1 MWYPYRMGNKTVKS
15 ASFDEIL
22 KDRQLNINTIGR
34 DETHS
39 DEHHSPYEPTPYCV
53 LDRMLDNGVFDEV
66 SYLIDFGCGKGR
78 VSFYLAYRC
87 GIRTIGIEKEFV
99 FYKAAL
105 KNLSGFSKNEF
116 IQFENVS
123 AESYDIP
130 SEADA
135 FFFFRP
141 FSETILRRVIRNIIV
156 SYYDC
161 PRRIKL
167 IFYYVTPEYFSCL
180 GDYPEFELIQDIDC
194 RDLFN
199 SKDTKDR
206 ILLYQSATEIR

>member
-1 MWYPYRMGNKTVKS
+1 M
-15 ASFDEIL
+15 L

-66 SYLIDFGCGKGR
+66 SSLIDFGCGKGR

-87 GIRTIGIEKEFV
+87 GIRTIGIEKESV
-99 FYKAAL
+99 FYKAAV
-105 KNLSGFSKNEF
+105 KNLSGFSKNNL
-116 IQFENVS
+116 IQFENDS
-123 AESYDIP
+123 AELYNIP
-130 SEADA
+130 SENNA

-141 FSETILRRVIRNIIV
+141 FSDVILRRVIRNIIV
-156 SYYDC
+156 SYYDY
-161 PRRIKL
+161 PRKIKL
-167 IFYYVTPEYFSCL
+167 IFYYVTPEYISCL
-180 GDYPEFELIQDIDC
+180 GDYPEFRLTQDIDC
-194 RDLFN
+194 RDLFR

-206 ILLYQSATEIR
+206 ILLYQSASEIR

>member
-1 MWYPYRMGNKTVKS
+1 MGNKATKS

-53 LDRMLDNGVFDEV
+53 LDRMLNNGVFEEV

-87 GIRTIGIEKEFV
+87 GIRSIGIEKESV
-99 FYKAAL
+99 FYKAAV
-105 KNLSGFSKNEF
+105 KNLSGFSKSNL
-116 IQFENVS
+116 IQFENDS
-123 AESYDIP
+123 AELYSIP
-130 SEADA
+130 SEINA

-141 FSETILRRVIRNIIV
+141 FADAILRRVIRNIIV
-156 SYYDC
+156 SYYDY
-161 PRRIKL
+161 PRKIKL
-167 IFYYVTPEYFSCL
+167 IFYYVTPEYISCL
-180 GDYPEFELIQDIDC
+180 GDYPEFRLVHDIDC
-194 RDLFN
+194 RDLFS

-206 ILLYQSATEIR
+206 ILLYQSAGEIR

>member
-1 MWYPYRMGNKTVKS
+1 MGNKTMKS
-15 ASFDEIL
+15 TSFDEML

-66 SYLIDFGCGKGR
+66 SSLIDFGCGKGR

-87 GIRTIGIEKEFV
+87 GIRTIGIEKESV
-99 FYKAAL
+99 FYKAAV
-105 KNLSGFSKNEF
+105 KNLSGFSKNNL
-116 IQFENVS
+116 IQFENDS
-123 AESYDIP
+123 AELYNIP
-130 SEADA
+130 SENNA

-141 FSETILRRVIRNIIV
+141 FSDVILRRVIRNIIV
-156 SYYDC
+156 SYYDY
-161 PRRIKL
+161 PRKIKL
-167 IFYYVTPEYFSCL
+167 IFYYVTPEYISCL
-180 GDYPEFELIQDIDC
+180 GDYPEFRLTQDIDC
-194 RDLFN
+194 RDLFR

-206 ILLYQSATEIR
+206 ILLYQSASEIR